1 MHILDVPNLHN
12 HLSQF
17 LKTSLCTSN
26 WFLSISTR
34 PLDSTPFPV
43 EHWLYDTSLTRCS
56 GQLIG
61 VLILDKSSHH
71 SFPQIPILGQ
81 TKKLHPL
88 LLHTSKQ
95 LAAGENQTTAHLGTL
110 CAVSSLCWALSASWR
125 FFSWSTHS
133 HFSSLSVNTGP
144 FCPPRALPQ
153 AEVQTHLYFFFFFC
167 KIHHAAKPTI
177 IWIPSLHQVPLE
189 SPLCSIPGPPRAPS
203 QVLTKRKSLH

>member
-1 MHILDVPNLHN
+1 MYLKLVPFYQH
-12 HLSQF
+12 
-17 LKTSLCTSN
+17 
-26 WFLSISTR
+26 R

-43 EHWLYDTSLTRCS
+43 EHWLYDTFLPRCS

-110 CAVSSLCWALSASWR
+110 CVVSSLCWALSASWR

-144 FCPPRALPQ
+144 FCPQRALPQ
-153 AEVQTHLYFFFFFC
+153 AEVQTHLHFFSSFVRY
-167 KIHHAAKPTI
+167 IMLQNQLWSGSPRSIRYLWNHLYVQ
-177 IWIPSLHQVPLE
+177 SLDLQG
-189 SPLCSIPGPPRAPS
+189 SPLKC
-203 QVLTKRKSLH
+203 